1 MPKEI
6 MSRNDRKVQ
15 IENHKIRMDSVLT
28 ELKHRLYAIAD
39 DVQPDRHWTLA
50 NDQGD
55 QKFVS
60 DIVFHKQNINR
71 THILPVG

>member
-1 MPKEI
+1 
-6 MSRNDRKVQ
+6 
-15 IENHKIRMDSVLT
+15 VLS
-28 ELKHRLYAIAD
+28 ELKHRLYAIAG

-60 DIVFHKQNINR
+60 DIVFHKQNING